1 MENPILRTR
10 LIFKGISSTVHCALD
25 VDKSAFQVRT
35 TNGMKYE
42 KLFALYQPDY
52 KASQNEMEKDKKMEA
67 NEVGLASFERRLV
80 CMQEKVCFHWP

>member
-1 MENPILRTR
+1 
-10 LIFKGISSTVHCALD
+10 
-25 VDKSAFQVRT
+25 
-35 TNGMKYE
+35 MKYE